1 MSSMILGIADRGGG
15 KTAFSINGT
24 IMEFGPAD
32 IRLQPA
38 APTMRRTI
46 NGGWVAAPREKGAR
60 ITVRWGD
67 RFASMATVKELDIL
81 LGVTLAHTIAW
92 TDPDGTAQSF
102 DVILE
107 PFDRRHSR
115 RLVYSRVGLTF
126 SERAG

>member
-1 MSSMILGIADRGGG
+1 MSNMILGIADRGGG
-15 KTAFSINGT
+15 KTNFAIDGRV
-24 IMEFGPAD
+24 MEFGPAD
-32 IRLQPA
+32 VRLQPA

-46 NGGWVAAPREKGAR
+46 NGGWVAAPRERGAR

-67 RFASMATVKELDIL
+67 RFASMATVKELDLL
-81 LGVTLAHTIAW
+81 LGTTLAHTIAW

-102 DVILE
+102 NVILE